1 MGGHAAEYALDASS
15 TNASQAVSN
24 SDVITSIKVSS
35 GHTAGV
41 TGKAIVIKGTDL
53 VIDANTDNRPTD
65 SSSKLV
71 IGTTDTDSVTI
82 SKGEDSKKNRYSTT
96 EVQRLRFMVRQ
107 LSLITVVEVRQYER
121 KVMVRSQ
128 LEERKLKV
136 FISPAMATD

>member
-1 MGGHAAEYALDASS
+1 MLGGHAAEYALDASS
-15 TNASQAVSN
+15 ANASQAVSN

-35 GHTAGV
+35 GYTADV

-82 SKGEDSKKNRYSTT
+82 SKGEDSNKKTGT
-96 EVQRLRFMVRQ
+96 LQPRFR
-107 LSLITVVEVRQYER
+107 
-121 KVMVRSQ
+121 
-128 LEERKLKV
+128 
-136 FISPAMATD
+136 D

>member
-15 TNASQAVSN
+15 ANASQAVSN

-35 GHTAGV
+35 GYTADV

-82 SKGEDSKKNRYSTT
+82 SQVGNPHKKHSAT